1 MNLTYNYLIKAK
13 RGYFICQQFIM
24 PSIKFTNNMYL
35 NFSLHHSLPI
45 KFENPS
51 AKYFAKVTPE
61 IVKRCSFLT
70 ENCWIFRICIVLS
83 LTSSL
88 CLLPHVISAASF
100 YTGVVIDTF
109 ESILLL
115 SLHLFL
121 SLSLVG
127 SREQLFLNPSSVAI
141 LVSLCNDEFELFL
154 WIISGNNSKEEQNV
168 FSLQITAP

>member
-1 MNLTYNYLIKAK
+1 
-13 RGYFICQQFIM
+13 
-24 PSIKFTNNMYL
+24 MYL
-35 NFSLHHSLPI
+35 NLSLHHSLPI
-45 KFENPS
+45 KFETPS

-115 SLHLFL
+115 SLYL
-121 SLSLVG
+121 SLHLSV
-127 SREQLFLNPSSVAI
+127 SRWESRATVPQSFFRCHSR
-141 LVSLCNDEFELFL
+141 VSLCNDEFELFL